1 MVVEQNIDEIFSLT
15 KYRANK
21 NGYLGTISPDQ
32 FNLLFPRA
40 CIRYYNKLYAGYAAN
55 ERMSNSIAPFK
66 SDPLV
71 ITIDNQGRYSSPCDF
86 FYVDTLMFA
95 SPCTSYQPIPIERVE
110 SQRLPGHLSS
120 TVEPPDFNFPIY
132 GEYDGYLQF
141 YPTNIGQ
148 ATLVYLKAP
157 VTPFWAYTLN
167 GGVGTLGTLTGGASY
182 VNGSYT
188 NVPLT
193 GGAGNGAL
201 ANITVSGNAVTAV
214 TITNVGVGYK
224 AGDILSA
231 SNAFLGGAG
240 TGFTQ
245 VVSTITNGR
254 PVYDP
259 ANSVDCQFQSNDI
272 DNIIYLLLQDIG
284 IQQRDP
290 ELEQFAINQ
299 SKTQQ

>member
-1 MVVEQNIDEIFSLT
+1 MVVLQNIDEIFNLT

-21 NGYLGTISPDQ
+21 NGYLSTISPDN

-55 ERMSNSIAPFK
+55 EKVSNSISPFK

-71 ITIDNQGRYSSPCDF
+71 ITIDSQGKYPSPCDF
-86 FYVDTLMFA
+86 YYVDTLMFA
-95 SPCTSYQPIPIERVE
+95 SPCTPYQPTPIERVE

-120 TVEPPDFNFPIY
+120 SVEPPDFEFPIY

-167 GGVGTLGTLTGGASY
+167 GSVGTLGTLIGGASY
-182 VNGSYT
+182 VNGTYT

-201 ANITVSGNAVTAV
+201 ANITVAGNVVTVV
-214 TITNVGVGYK
+214 TITNAGVGYK
-224 AGDILSA
+224 ASDVLSA
-231 SNAFLGGAG
+231 ANSFLGGAG
-240 TGFTQ
+240 AGFSQ

-254 PVYDP
+254 PTYDP
-259 ANSVDCQFQSNDI
+259 ANSVDCSFQANDI
-272 DNIIYLLLQDIG
+272 DSIIYLLLMDLG
-284 IQQRDP
+284 ISFRDP
-290 ELEQFAINQ
+290 ELENFAINQ
-299 SKTQQ
+299 SKTQI